1 MKPHVVRQGEYLT
14 KISHTLGFDA
24 ERVWNDPKNEAL
36 RKKRVDFD
44 QLQPGDILFV
54 PDAPRP
60 RLALEVGGNNQYVA
74 RIPKMPV
81 VLKLQVGGE
90 ILVKEPYRILGLG
103 PDPIEGATD
112 EKGYLSA
119 KVDVHIRE
127 IKIELIDRK
136 RTLRV
141 RVGNLDPINEISGL
155 QKRLTHLG
163 FYQPSFAGTENF
175 EAKDVKQLTAAL
187 ATFQSSVDL
196 PATGRLDEETAKA
209 LVDAHGS

>member
-1 MKPHVVRQGEYLT
+1 MKPYVVRQGEYLT
-14 KISHTLGFDA
+14 KIAHTLGFDA

-36 RKKRVDFD
+36 RKKRADFD

-60 RLALEVGGNNQYVA
+60 RLSLEVGSSNQYVA

-81 VLKLQVGGE
+81 SLKLQIGGE

-127 IKIELIDRK
+127 IEVELIDRK

-175 EAKDVKQLTAAL
+175 EAKDIKQLTAAL
-187 ATFQSSVDL
+187 STFQSSVNL

-209 LVDAHGS
+209 LIDAHGS